1 MARLLI
7 NADTC
12 TGCEACVSSCPF
24 GALSM
29 KEGVAVVDEKC
40 NFCGACVDVCPVGAI
55 KLEKEEKAVTI
66 DTSAY
71 KDVWIFIEHEFG
83 KISTVSFELLGEGR
97 KLAEALGCKLCAMLL
112 CDKDMVDGFAKEA
125 IAYGAE
131 KVYVKESP
139 LLKVYRTDPF
149 VRAAT
154 ELIKKYKPEIVLFGA
169 TTQGRD
175 FAGAVATTL
184 ETGLTADCTGLDID
198 PETKY
203 LRQTRPAFG
212 GNIMATILDY
222 PNYRPQMATVRP
234 KVFPMP
240 NRDDSRKG
248 EIICEPLEMK
258 EDEVRTKILE
268 FIKGSEAVNLADAEI
283 IVSGGRGV
291 GGPEGFKPI
300 RELAELLGGAVGA
313 SRAAVDSGWISYEH
327 QVGQTGRT
335 VRPKIYIACG
345 ISGSIQHQA
354 GMKTS
359 DVIVAINKDPE
370 APIFKIATY
379 GIVGDLFTV
388 LPMLKEE
395 FKKRLGR

>member
-7 NADTC
+7 KADTC
-12 TGCEACVSSCPF
+12 TGCGACIPSCPF
-24 GALSM
+24 GALSI

-40 NFCGACVDVCPVGAI
+40 NFCGACVDVCPVSAI
-55 KLEKEEKAVTI
+55 ILEKEEKAVTI

-71 KDVWIFIEHEFG
+71 KDVWIFMEHEFG
-83 KISTVSFELLGEGR
+83 KLSSVSFELLGEGR
-97 KLAEALGCKLCAMLL
+97 KLADSLGCKLCAMLL
-112 CDKDMVDGFAKEA
+112 CDKEMVDGFAKEA

-154 ELIKKYKPEIVLFGA
+154 ELIQKYKPEIVLFGA
-169 TTQGRD
+169 TTLGRD
-175 FAGAVATTL
+175 FAGAVATKL

-258 EDEVRTKILE
+258 EEEVRTKILE